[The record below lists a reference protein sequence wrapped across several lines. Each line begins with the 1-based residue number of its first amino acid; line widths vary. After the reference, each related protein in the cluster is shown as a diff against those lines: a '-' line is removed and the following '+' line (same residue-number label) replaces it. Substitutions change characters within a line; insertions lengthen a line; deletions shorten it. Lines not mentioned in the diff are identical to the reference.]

1 MSGNIGAL
9 PQSFRGYVGVALE
22 TAFGDGPT
30 PQAFIDVTSDGFSI
44 DNQTDYQNTTR
55 SRAAHKGEAGP
66 LSDEG
71 SIDLP
76 ANPENGIGYILKAA
90 MGAETFTASDP
101 GSSGSDTVGEHV
113 FHPANDD
120 TLPSLAVE
128 VDRDTDVNRHS
139 GVGVN
144 SLELS
149 HAAEDALTWSA
160 DLPAKEPDPSVSS
173 ASPTYSDLRNFRFQD
188 ATLTAAG
195 TDRTADL
202 QDLSVSIENGISP
215 LYRGERTAGKMEVGE
230 RVITISLTL
239 DYETA
244 DLYEAALGSSGATEV
259 QDSVDTLA
267 VNAVW
272 TSPETIADTVQ
283 YELEFDAPSCVPNT
297 HQANL
302 DTNSLVGE
310 EVELRAIVDQGGLG
324 HEAEFTLKNGVTS
337 EYTAA

>member
-22 TAFGDGPT
+22 AAFGDGPA
-30 PQAFIDVTSDGFSI
+30 PQAYIDVTSDGFGI

-76 ANPENGIGYILKAA
+76 ANPENGIGYILKAV
-90 MGAETFTASDP
+90 MGAEQFTAQDP
-101 GSSGSDTVGEHV
+101 DGDTTDEVGEHV
-113 FHPANDD
+113 FHPAADD
-120 TLPSLAVE
+120 SLPSLAVE
-128 VDRDTDVNRHS
+128 VDRDTDVNRHV

-149 HAAEDALTWSA
+149 HASEDALTWSA
-160 DLPAKEPDPSVSS
+160 DLPAKEPDPTVASS
-173 ASPTYSDLRNFRFQD
+173 SPTYSDLRNFRFQD

-202 QDLSVSIENGISP
+202 QDLSVSIENGIGP
-215 LYRGERTAGKMEVGE
+215 LYRGSRTAGKMEVGE
-230 RVITISLTL
+230 RVISISLTL

-244 DLYEAALGSSGATEV
+244 ELYEYALGGAGATSV
-259 QDSVDTLA
+259 QDTLDTLA

-272 TSPETIADTVQ
+272 TSPETIADTSTQ
-283 YELEFDAPSCVPNT
+283 YALEFDAPSCVPNT
-297 HQANL
+297 HDANL

-310 EVELRAIVDQGGLG
+310 EVELRAIVDQTKGY
-324 HEAEFTLKNGVTS
+324 EADFTLTNGITTA
-337 EYTAA
+337 YTA